1 MIKVKEPSA
10 FAIEAKYYLLANLL
24 MFIFFLSVAFS
35 LSGSSNFFKIFLA
48 IAVILGLPFYIY
60 IILLYRSWSFLVDEN
75 SITINSGIIVKKSKI
90 IPFDKVQNISQKQGI
105 IMGMFGIT
113 NFDIWTSSPSQININ
128 KGQTSNKPDGNLVL
142 TTEDAEWLQRFMTSK
157 PGDGNKASE

>member
-1 MIKVKEPSA
+1 
-10 FAIEAKYYLLANLL
+10 
-24 MFIFFLSVAFS
+24 
-35 LSGSSNFFKIFLA
+35 
-48 IAVILGLPFYIY
+48 
-60 IILLYRSWSFLVDEN
+60 
-75 SITINSGIIVKKSKI
+75 
-90 IPFDKVQNISQKQGI
+90 
-105 IMGMFGIT
+105 MGMFGIT